1 MVDQASEGLLSP
13 YLRRRRI
20 AAVMPY
26 LRGRVLDVGCGTG
39 SLARL
44 VEPKL
49 YMGVDRDAWSI
60 AKAQA
65 SFPKHDFN
73 GHMPAADE
81 KFDTVIA
88 LAVIEHVSN
97 PAEFLQN
104 LASHLVASTDARIVC
119 TTPHPSVDWLHD
131 TGAAIGLFSKHASD
145 EHEDLLDFS
154 HLKTAGLEAGLN
166 LLKYRRFLV
175 GANQLAVFQPD
186 TEHQ

>member
-13 YLRRRRI
+13 FLRRRRI
-20 AAVMPY
+20 AAVIPY
-26 LRGRVLDVGCGTG
+26 LQGRVLDVGCGTG

-65 SFPKHDFN
+65 SFPKHNFKE
-73 GHMPAADE
+73 HMPAPDE

-97 PAEFLQN
+97 PVEFLQD
-104 LASHLVASTDARIVC
+104 LASHLVESTDARIVC
-119 TTPHPSVDWLHD
+119 TTPHPRVDWLHD
-131 TGAAIGLFSKHASD
+131 TGATIGLFSKHASH

-154 HLKTAGLEAGLN
+154 HLKTAGLEVGLS
-166 LLKYRRFLV
+166 LMTYKRFLA
-175 GANQLAVFQPD
+175 GANQLAVFQLA
-186 TEHQ
+186 TEHP